1 MEGESN
7 RLTRVSLLGLALLGI
22 LMLAAACGGDDVPV
36 LRVGGIPDQDASR
49 LVRRY
54 DGFAEYLSQRLGVE
68 VEYVPSVDYAAVVTA
83 FSQGNLD
90 LAFFGGL
97 TGVQARLLDQGAQ
110 AVAQREHDAD
120 FHSKFIVRND
130 LPADSLADL
139 ADLAGDLTITFGSES
154 STSGHL
160 MPRHFL
166 RQAGLDA
173 DSSFKSPPN
182 YSGSHDLTWR
192 LVESGAFDIGAL
204 NEDVWNRAVLEG
216 SVNTGK
222 VRVLETT
229 PSYFDYNWRA
239 ASDVDEKI
247 GDGFTRDIQ
256 AALVALSAENNS
268 EILNLFSTERF
279 IATENS
285 NYEAIEE
292 VAKDLGIIK

>member
-110 AVAQREHDAD
+110 AGAQREHDAD

-160 MPRHFL
+160 MP
-166 RQAGLDA
+166 GT
-173 DSSFKSPPN
+173 SC
-182 YSGSHDLTWR
+182 GR
-192 LVESGAFDIGAL
+192 LV
-204 NEDVWNRAVLEG
+204 WTR
-216 SVNTGK
+216 
-222 VRVLETT
+222 T
-229 PSYFDYNWRA
+229 PVSSRRPITLA
-239 ASDVDEKI
+239 PM
-247 GDGFTRDIQ
+247 T
-256 AALVALSAENNS
+256 
-268 EILNLFSTERF
+268 
-279 IATENS
+279 
-285 NYEAIEE
+285 
-292 VAKDLGIIK
+292 